1 MAEVEIR
8 PAVSTDITILEGFDH
23 TCETTHVW
31 QFNHQVSRDR
41 VVYDLREVRLPRVLR
56 LEYPRRASSLKD
68 TWTQHSLF
76 LVARSEGE
84 LVGYLILDQEP
95 DLDSAVIRDI
105 VVDLPYR
112 RQGIATALILA
123 AKEWLIKIGV
133 TRLVFEVPAKN
144 HPMIELMRKLHINFM
159 GLTDNYYANHDCAFF
174 YTHLLK

>member
-8 PAVSTDITILEGFDH
+8 PAVSTDITVLEGFDH

-31 QFNHQVSRDR
+31 QFNHQVSIDR
-41 VVYDLREVRLPRVLR
+41 VVYDLREVRLPRVLK
-56 LEYPRRASSLKD
+56 LEYPRRVTKLKD

-84 LVGYLILDQEP
+84 LVGYMILDEEP
-95 DLDSAVIRDI
+95 DHDAAVIRDI

-112 RQGIATALILA
+112 RQGIATALIVA
-123 AKEWLIKIGV
+123 AKEWLTKIGV
-133 TRLVFEVPAKN
+133 TKLVFEVPAKN
-144 HPMIELMRKLHINFM
+144 HPMIELMRKLRINFM
-159 GLTDNYYANHDCAFF
+159 GLTDNYYANNDCAFF

>member
-8 PAVSTDITILEGFDH
+8 PAVSTDISVLEAFDH

-31 QFNHQVSRDR
+31 QFNNQVNPDR
-41 VVYDLREVRLPRVLR
+41 VVYDLREVRLPRVLK
-56 LEYPRRASSLKD
+56 LEYPRRAGVLKD

-84 LVGYLILDQEP
+84 LVGYLTLDQEP
-95 DLDSAVIRDI
+95 DRDSAVIKDI
-105 VVDLPYR
+105 VVDQPYR
-112 RQGIATALILA
+112 RQGIATALIVA
-123 AKEWLIKIGV
+123 AREWLTKIGV

-144 HPMIELMRKLHINFM
+144 HPMIALMRKLRINFM
-159 GLTDNYYANHDCAFF
+159 GLNDNYYANNDCAFF